1 MRRTAEQ
8 TRAHLLATAGE
19 LFYWKGVRATGVDT
33 VARAAEVA
41 PTTLYRLYPS
51 KDDLVAAYVEA
62 NAEGYRQWFD
72 DAVAAGGDD
81 PRDRVRSVFDAL
93 GEQTRPEH
101 CRGCPF
107 LMTLTEFPDPD
118 LPAHRAAV
126 ALKAWVR
133 TRFEQLA
140 VELGRPGLGD
150 QLVLVFEGV
159 YASVQALGHDG
170 PARSARTVVDA
181 LLD

>member
-62 NAEGYRQWFD
+62 NAENYHRWFD
-72 DAVAAGGDD
+72 DAADVGEED
-81 PRDRVRSVFDAL
+81 PRDRIRAVFDAL
-93 GEQTRPEH
+93 REQTRPEH

-118 LPAHRAAV
+118 HPAHRASV
-126 ALKAWVR
+126 ALKTWVR
-133 TRFEQLA
+133 ERFTALA
-140 VELGRPGLGD
+140 RAADRPEIAD

-159 YASVQALGHDG
+159 YASVQALGYDG
-170 PARSARTVVDA
+170 PARSARAVVDA

>member
-19 LFYWKGVRATGVDT
+19 LFYWRGVRATGVDT
-33 VARAAEVA
+33 VARTADVA

-51 KDDLVAAYVEA
+51 KDDLVAAYVES
-62 NAEGYRQWFD
+62 NADGYRTWFD
-72 DAVAAGGDD
+72 DAVTAGGDD
-81 PRDRVRSVFDAL
+81 PRDRIRAVFDAL
-93 GEQTRPEH
+93 REQTRPEH

-118 LPAHRAAV
+118 HPAHRASV
-126 ALKAWVR
+126 ALKSWVR
-133 TRFEQLA
+133 DRFAALA
-140 VELGRPGLGD
+140 ADAGRPDVAD

-159 YASVQALGHDG
+159 YASVQALGWDG
-170 PARSARTVVDA
+170 PARSARAVVDA
-181 LLD
+181 LLA